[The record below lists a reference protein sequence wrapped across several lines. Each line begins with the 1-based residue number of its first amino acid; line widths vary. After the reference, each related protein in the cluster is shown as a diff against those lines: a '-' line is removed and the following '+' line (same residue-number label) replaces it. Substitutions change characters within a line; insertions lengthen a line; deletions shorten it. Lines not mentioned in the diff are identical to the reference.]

1 MGNCSFPNTV
11 TASTLWQ
18 ETRVFV
24 SLSAEL
30 FPCSDSLTA
39 VSTRVK
45 AATLCSVIQ
54 ALTGENY
61 EGKVS
66 LQVASVMWSFVPRGC
81 CLVFAALAV
90 SIAWPCTWPW
100 SLGHRD
106 TRDRRSQSSCP
117 NLPFPRNLAPRRC
130 VSLWVNLRTIS
141 CATWQLS
148 ALPIPAVSAAV
159 TSLPLLI
166 YKQAQG
172 TFRLWLDPQSGIQW
186 HWWKRLQ
193 SPAPPRCLSKQLSQ
207 QHRGSANFSLSLVS
221 PIQGTFNCYFFHSA
235 SKNTTCIVLPCIVD
249 RK

>member
-45 AATLCSVIQ
+45 AAALCSVIQ

-66 LQVASVMWSFVPRGC
+66 LQVASVMWSFAPRGC

-90 SIAWPCTWPW
+90 SIA
-100 SLGHRD
+100 
-106 TRDRRSQSSCP
+106 
-117 NLPFPRNLAPRRC
+117 
-130 VSLWVNLRTIS
+130 
-141 CATWQLS
+141 
-148 ALPIPAVSAAV
+148 
-159 TSLPLLI
+159 
-166 YKQAQG
+166 
-172 TFRLWLDPQSGIQW
+172 
-186 HWWKRLQ
+186 
-193 SPAPPRCLSKQLSQ
+193 
-207 QHRGSANFSLSLVS
+207 
-221 PIQGTFNCYFFHSA
+221 
-235 SKNTTCIVLPCIVD
+235 
-249 RK
+249 